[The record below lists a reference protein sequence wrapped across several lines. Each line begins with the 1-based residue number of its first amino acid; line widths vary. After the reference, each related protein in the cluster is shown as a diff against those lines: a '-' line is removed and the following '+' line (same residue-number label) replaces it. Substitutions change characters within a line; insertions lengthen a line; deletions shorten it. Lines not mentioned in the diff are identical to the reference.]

1 MISDKA
7 KKELVKMIKGD
18 KDADI
23 DALLSY
29 AFYLLIKKKDEI
41 SYYFAYS
48 IVFHYSILHDD
59 YTPLNEFSIIFG
71 FSPILNLIKNHSMQ
85 TEMQKLIA
93 DIFVECNKYQDKIL
107 SSGQKVLYRLINK
120 KDDYSVV
127 APTSYGKTDLMIE
140 SAFRAEGDV
149 IIIVPLVA
157 LLNQIRLDILNYA
170 QENQIKVKV
179 ITHHEIKSSQKLKN
193 IYVLTQERCYQ
204 LIKEYDLSTVTELY
218 IDESHKLLISD
229 KRAYKLSEV
238 IVLLKRRYNVIT
250 KYYSPVLYNAN
261 SIVIKGLY
269 NDGIYTVDNIRDMK
283 NYNYYLFQN
292 GKQYYYIPLTKRLG
306 NEYVLNYGYKSKY
319 DYIIKNS
326 KSKNIIFLNSPRKI
340 EMIAQELSEII
351 GETNNVGLREIED
364 FAGREYIVYD
374 VLKSGIIYIHS
385 QMPEIIRMY
394 LIRLYRE
401 VEQIKYLIT
410 NSSILEG
417 VNTPSENLF
426 ILDYNIGKKIMK
438 PLDFINLRGRIN
450 RLGDVVKSQD
460 IKRLN
465 CDIHF
470 VLDSN
475 SKCYKARNEIIDKCY
490 TYNNNDEIYN
500 EYLLKHISND
510 NSKDFIESITRIK
523 LIDEDINTKEMFNEE
538 VMSLK
543 DEFIE
548 ICIKNDIKLNQFQ
561 INGIHKRLEKYY
573 NKNIDNLLEL
583 LDCISYIF
591 NLEFDDEISLAR
603 LSGIKA
609 RKFYALLL
617 DWLIKEK
624 TIKEKAYRI
633 RNYYMKNKK
642 ELIYVGQGRGEICAE
657 IIDGAIEISEDGW
670 SKVKIDKKG
679 KPMKLNKLWVVN
691 SSNPK
696 ELFNIG
702 IIKIK
707 VEEDF
712 ISYYLIPFIETLYSM
727 DRNII
732 SKKLYN
738 LIKYH
743 TDDEFKI
750 ALIKEGVSIYLVDL
764 LSNKYR
770 KYISIEESGLKIK
783 KDILEVFNE
792 NEILKTELSY
802 FL

>member
-292 GKQYYYIPLTKRLG
+292 GKQYYYIPLTKRLW

-326 KSKNIIFLNSPRKI
+326 KSKNII
-340 EMIAQELSEII
+340 
-351 GETNNVGLREIED
+351 
-364 FAGREYIVYD
+364 
-374 VLKSGIIYIHS
+374 
-385 QMPEIIRMY
+385 
-394 LIRLYRE
+394 
-401 VEQIKYLIT
+401 
-410 NSSILEG
+410 
-417 VNTPSENLF
+417 
-426 ILDYNIGKKIMK
+426 
-438 PLDFINLRGRIN
+438 
-450 RLGDVVKSQD
+450 
-460 IKRLN
+460 
-465 CDIHF
+465 
-470 VLDSN
+470 
-475 SKCYKARNEIIDKCY
+475 
-490 TYNNNDEIYN
+490 
-500 EYLLKHISND
+500 
-510 NSKDFIESITRIK
+510 
-523 LIDEDINTKEMFNEE
+523 
-538 VMSLK
+538 
-543 DEFIE
+543 
-548 ICIKNDIKLNQFQ
+548 
-561 INGIHKRLEKYY
+561 
-573 NKNIDNLLEL
+573 
-583 LDCISYIF
+583 
-591 NLEFDDEISLAR
+591 
-603 LSGIKA
+603 
-609 RKFYALLL
+609 
-617 DWLIKEK
+617 
-624 TIKEKAYRI
+624 
-633 RNYYMKNKK
+633 
-642 ELIYVGQGRGEICAE
+642 
-657 IIDGAIEISEDGW
+657 
-670 SKVKIDKKG
+670 
-679 KPMKLNKLWVVN
+679 
-691 SSNPK
+691 
-696 ELFNIG
+696 
-702 IIKIK
+702 
-707 VEEDF
+707 
-712 ISYYLIPFIETLYSM
+712 
-727 DRNII
+727 
-732 SKKLYN
+732 
-738 LIKYH
+738 
-743 TDDEFKI
+743 
-750 ALIKEGVSIYLVDL
+750 
-764 LSNKYR
+764 
-770 KYISIEESGLKIK
+770 
-783 KDILEVFNE
+783 
-792 NEILKTELSY
+792 
-802 FL
+802 

>member
-1 MISDKA
+1 
-7 KKELVKMIKGD
+7 
-18 KDADI
+18 
-23 DALLSY
+23 
-29 AFYLLIKKKDEI
+29 
-41 SYYFAYS
+41 
-48 IVFHYSILHDD
+48 
-59 YTPLNEFSIIFG
+59 
-71 FSPILNLIKNHSMQ
+71 
-85 TEMQKLIA
+85 
-93 DIFVECNKYQDKIL
+93 
-107 SSGQKVLYRLINK
+107 
-120 KDDYSVV
+120 
-127 APTSYGKTDLMIE
+127 
-140 SAFRAEGDV
+140 
-149 IIIVPLVA
+149 
-157 LLNQIRLDILNYA
+157 
-170 QENQIKVKV
+170 
-179 ITHHEIKSSQKLKN
+179 
-193 IYVLTQERCYQ
+193 
-204 LIKEYDLSTVTELY
+204 
-218 IDESHKLLISD
+218 
-229 KRAYKLSEV
+229 
-238 IVLLKRRYNVIT
+238 
-250 KYYSPVLYNAN
+250 
-261 SIVIKGLY
+261 
-269 NDGIYTVDNIRDMK
+269 
-283 NYNYYLFQN
+283 
-292 GKQYYYIPLTKRLG
+292 
-306 NEYVLNYGYKSKY
+306 
-319 DYIIKNS
+319 
-326 KSKNIIFLNSPRKI
+326 
-340 EMIAQELSEII
+340 MIAQELSEII